1 VRPLQDKLNKID
13 ITLPKTSRG
22 MTAGVMKMITKLTG
36 AKIMGMYI
44 SGDSHLS
51 VRNAVFNYYCSKNGE
66 VLRSADYMKSAL
78 FQAARARALELSQQ
92 LRKEK
97 FLESYTDGYTRF
109 FFLPGGS
116 DLKTE
121 DDEIG
126 DIKGD
131 VTASKLTTAFKKF
144 NKTKQV
150 SRVMVSKFIEMIAK

>member
-1 VRPLQDKLNKID
+1 
-13 ITLPKTSRG
+13 
-22 MTAGVMKMITKLTG
+22 
-36 AKIMGMYI
+36 
-44 SGDSHLS
+44 
-51 VRNAVFNYYCSKNGE
+51 
-66 VLRSADYMKSAL
+66 VLRSADYMKPVL